1 MAPKNISELSEQE
14 LSQKLKTIKNNKIID
29 AVLVGITVGISFY
42 SAVNNGF
49 SFFTF
54 FPLLLAYM
62 FVKNSENN
70 KLLQKEIEK
79 ELHSRNLK

>member
-1 MAPKNISELSEQE
+1 MTPKNLSELSEQE
-14 LSQKLKTIKNNKIID
+14 LSQKLKAIKNNKIFD
-29 AVLVGITVGISFY
+29 AILIGITVGISLY

-62 FVKNSENN
+62 FIKNSENN

>member
-1 MAPKNISELSEQE
+1 MTPKNLSELSEQE
-14 LSQKLKTIKNNKIID
+14 LSQKLKAIKNNKIFD
-29 AVLVGITVGISFY
+29 AVLIGITIGISLY
-42 SAVNNGF
+42 SAVNNGI

-54 FPLLLAYM
+54 SPLLLAYL
-62 FVKNSENN
+62 FIKNSENN